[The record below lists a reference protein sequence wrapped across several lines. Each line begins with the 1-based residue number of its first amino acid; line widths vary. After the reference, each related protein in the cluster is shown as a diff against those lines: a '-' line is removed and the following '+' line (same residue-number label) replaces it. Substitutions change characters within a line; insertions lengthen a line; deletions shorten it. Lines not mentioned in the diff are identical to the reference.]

1 MTDLEMIAYHEA
13 GHAVMAAEL
22 GVPFDRVTIAPD
34 VDSARHLVLRDPYLY
49 VHGDDVRPGDRDTHS
64 SRLTIVWLAGRIA
77 KQEYCRHKRDA
88 DAAFEH
94 GRWDMQQAY
103 TVSADTSGGHEDT
116 GRFLDKSEV
125 IAREAVEQSWLGI
138 QTVAEAL
145 LSRVELSEAEV
156 KRILQDTY
164 GSFEEIIRR
173 RRERAQE

>member
-22 GVPFDRVTIAPD
+22 GVPFDRVTITPD
-34 VDSARHLVLRDPYLY
+34 VDSAGHLALRDPDLY
-49 VHGDDVRPGDRDTHS
+49 VHGDDVGPGDRDTRS

-77 KQEYCRHKRDA
+77 KQEYCRHKRDV

-103 TVSADTSGGHEDT
+103 TVSANTSSGHEDT
-116 GRFLDKSEV
+116 ERFLNESEEL
-125 IAREAVEQSWLGI
+125 AHEAVEQSWLGI

-145 LSRVELSEAEV
+145 LARIELSEAEV
-156 KRILQDTY
+156 KQILQDTY

-173 RRERAQE
+173 RERAQE